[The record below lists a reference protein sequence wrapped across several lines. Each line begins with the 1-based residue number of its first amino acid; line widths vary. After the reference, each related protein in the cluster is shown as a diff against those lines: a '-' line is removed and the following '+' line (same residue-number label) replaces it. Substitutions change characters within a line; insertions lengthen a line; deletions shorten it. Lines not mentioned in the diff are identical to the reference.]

1 MAQPGRA
8 RATTET
14 RDRAFPFQQ
23 PWLTTVLDQVP
34 SGVLIVD
41 AASVTVT
48 CWNEQ
53 ATHTWPSFIQRPA
66 ALKGVSVCQ
75 LLRSDGHPYAEHEW
89 PLARALATG
98 TSVAEEIQFVAEDGT
113 RAVVDVRCTAICDEG
128 KPASAILV
136 VLRDITE
143 GQRVERALQ
152 ESQARYENL
161 YQDAPDMLASVDVDT
176 ELIVQCNQTL
186 VRATGYLRDELLGR
200 PMRDLHHPSCWRDLQ
215 AALDQVHA
223 HGQVRDCELQ
233 VQCKNGSTIEVS
245 LRIAAIRDEKGD
257 LYFRSTWRDITVRKR
272 VQTVLDLKQAELAR
286 SRLELQALA
295 GRLFTAQED
304 ERRRISRELHDDL
317 NQRLAMLTLDIDGLS
332 HRLPRSRQVTVER
345 LQTLRDSVVELSDAV
360 HTLAYK
366 LHVSILED
374 LGLNVALESYLADFQ
389 RREAVQVDLR
399 QEQLVGPVPPEVA
412 SCLYRVAQEAI
423 RNVTRHASATHVT
436 VSLATSDGG
445 ISLAIADDGV
455 GFDAPTADHVGSRLG
470 IVGMQERVRLV
481 DGRFTLASQ
490 PGEGTHVDVW
500 VPVPTVGA

>member
-1 MAQPGRA
+1 MAQPRRA
-8 RATTET
+8 RATTRA
-14 RDRAFPFQQ
+14 RDRAIAFQQ

-41 AASVTVT
+41 APSATVA

-53 ATHTWPSFIQRPA
+53 ATRTWPSFLQRPA
-66 ALKGVSVCQ
+66 ALTGVAVCQ
-75 LLRSDGHPYAEHEW
+75 LLRSDGHPYADHEW

-98 TSVAEEIQFVAEDGT
+98 VSVAEEIQFVAEDGT
-113 RAVVDVRCTAICDEG
+113 RAVVDVRCTPICDEG
-128 KPASAILV
+128 ERVSAV
-136 VLRDITE
+136 VAVLRDVTAA
-143 GQRVERALQ
+143 QRVERALQ
-152 ESQARYENL
+152 ESRARYENL
-161 YQDAPDMLASVDVDT
+161 YQDAPDMFASVAVDT
-176 ELIVQCNQTL
+176 ELIVHCNQTL
-186 VRATGYLRDELLGR
+186 VRATGYQRDELLGR

-223 HGQVRDCELQ
+223 HGQVRHCELQ
-233 VQCKNGSTIEVS
+233 VRCKNGATIEVS

-272 VQTVLDLKQAELAR
+272 LQTVVDRKQAELAR

-317 NQRLAMLTLDIDGLS
+317 NQRLAMLTLDIEGLS
-332 HRLPRSRQVTVER
+332 HRLPTSRRVTVER
-345 LQTLRDSVVELSDAV
+345 LHTLRDSVVELSDAV

-399 QEQLVGPVPPEVA
+399 QEQLVGPVPAEVA
-412 SCLYRVAQEAI
+412 SCLYRVAQEAL

-436 VSLATSDGG
+436 VSLAASDGG
-445 ISLAIADDGV
+445 ICLAIADDGV
-455 GFDAPTADHVGSRLG
+455 GFDAPTAEHVGSRLG

-481 DGRFTLASQ
+481 DGRFTLVSQ

-500 VPVPTVGA
+500 VPVPEVDV

>member
-1 MAQPGRA
+1 MTAPVGRRVTTNTNASSTPVTLASFSTRKCRQLHDPIRINPRHHPRALSDRQPA
-8 RATTET
+8 WQW
-14 RDRAFPFQQ
+14 RDGCRLP
-23 PWLTTVLDQVP
+23 
-34 SGVLIVD
+34 G
-41 AASVTVT
+41 
-48 CWNEQ
+48 
-53 ATHTWPSFIQRPA
+53 QRPPPQA
-66 ALKGVSVCQ
+66 HGGDQAPPATASLRPLPATGVS
-75 LLRSDGHPYAEHEW
+75 
-89 PLARALATG
+89 
-98 TSVAEEIQFVAEDGT
+98 
-113 RAVVDVRCTAICDEG
+113 EG
-128 KPASAILV
+128 KPVSAIVV

-161 YQDAPDMLASVDVDT
+161 YQDAPDMLASVAVDT

-186 VRATGYLRDELLGR
+186 VRATGYRRDELLGR
-200 PMRDLHHPSCWRDLQ
+200 PMRDLQ

-233 VQCKNGSTIEVS
+233 VRCKNGSTIEVS

-317 NQRLAMLTLDIDGLS
+317 DQRLAMLTLDIDGLS

-345 LQTLRDSVVELSDAV
+345 LQTLRDSIVELSDAV

-366 LHVSILED
+366 LHVSVLED

-412 SCLYRVAQEAI
+412 GYR
-423 RNVTRHASATHVT
+423 S
-436 VSLATSDGG
+436 
-445 ISLAIADDGV
+445 
-455 GFDAPTADHVGSRLG
+455 
-470 IVGMQERVRLV
+470 
-481 DGRFTLASQ
+481 
-490 PGEGTHVDVW
+490 
-500 VPVPTVGA
+500 